1 MAPELV
7 RKHEYDGRQVDMW
20 ALGVLLYA
28 LLTGAFP
35 FRGQSEKEL
44 YTKIQ
49 RGQYKYP
56 ELMSRDAR
64 FVVTRLL
71 EVDSKR
77 RFRASELIRE
87 PWIKCADL
95 PLSVFETA
103 GGLFRANSVDGRA
116 AINLNFGSSDA
127 NAGSSGGHHAP
138 RSSSKAEN
146 FNRGIAK
153 LHVKALDHL
162 KSLGYSHKAI
172 DDSLKVQGN
181 PSGFSGMSQPNQVY
195 RAYQDHI
202 DTGLKDLLTG
212 GREPA

>member
-1 MAPELV
+1 
-7 RKHEYDGRQVDMW
+7 
-20 ALGVLLYA
+20 
-28 LLTGAFP
+28 
-35 FRGQSEKEL
+35 
-44 YTKIQ
+44 
-49 RGQYKYP
+49 
-56 ELMSRDAR
+56 MSRDAR
-64 FVVTRLL
+64 FIVTRLL

-116 AINLNFGSSDA
+116 ALNLNFGSSDP
-127 NAGSSGGHHAP
+127 NGGGSSQSNAP

-153 LHVKALDHL
+153 LHVKAIDHL
-162 KSLGYSHKAI
+162 KTLGYSHKAI
-172 DDSLKVQGN
+172 DESLKVQGN
-181 PSGFSGMSQPNQVY
+181 PSGFGGVTQHSQVY

-202 DTGLKDLLTG
+202 DNGLKDLLASK
-212 GREPA
+212 EPA

>member
-28 LLTGAFP
+28 LLTGTFP

-44 YTKIQ
+44 YSKIQ

-64 FVVTRLL
+64 YVVTRLL
-71 EVDSKR
+71 EVDCKR

-87 PWIKCADL
+87 PWIKCSDL
-95 PLSVFETA
+95 PLSIFETA
-103 GGLFRANSVDGRA
+103 GGLFRANSVDGRTSM
-116 AINLNFGSSDA
+116 NLNFGGKESH
-127 NAGSSGGHHAP
+127 SGNSHQA

-172 DDSLKVQGN
+172 DESLKVQGN
-181 PSGFSGMSQPNQVY
+181 PSGFGGMS
-195 RAYQDHI
+195 
-202 DTGLKDLLTG
+202 
-212 GREPA
+212 

>member
-1 MAPELV
+1 
-7 RKHEYDGRQVDMW
+7 
-20 ALGVLLYA
+20 
-28 LLTGAFP
+28 
-35 FRGQSEKEL
+35 
-44 YTKIQ
+44 
-49 RGQYKYP
+49 
-56 ELMSRDAR
+56 MSRDAR
-64 FVVTRLL
+64 YVVTRLL

-103 GGLFRANSVDGRA
+103 GGLFRANSVDGRTSL
-116 AINLNFGSSDA
+116 NLNFGSDGG
-127 NAGSSGGHHAP
+127 AGSSGAAP

-172 DDSLKVQGN
+172 DESLKVQGN
-181 PSGFSGMSQPNQVY
+181 PAGFGGMS
-195 RAYQDHI
+195 
-202 DTGLKDLLTG
+202 
-212 GREPA
+212 